1 MRGFEN
7 PFFRKVSAQ
16 LMNPCGDCQQAF
28 ADIDGTCALCRSLRR
43 LCLEARRVT
52 PALRG
57 WVVDQTRVWVSLLQ
71 EESQKWEAAQ
81 EEARRREESRLAAE
95 AATSKAA
102 SPVVAGSHPAEAE
115 VTEEVE
121 PVKAPTVKVKEERE
135 CIISPG
141 TVSSPPE
148 SKEEIVEEEPTPP
161 PKVSLE
167 KTEVKKKKKKK
178 KAEEP
183 HQEEKEKSVKKEKT
197 ASKKDKVPKRKRK
210 SSSRSRRRRRRSDSR
225 RRSPSRSRR
234 RTLSPQR
241 RPPPEPVNP
250 PSNWRGEDQVGRH
263 YTPKAREYQSYSTSQ
278 WTYTPSYREYAEESP
293 PRWGKNKGLTKRKKQ
308 AEWRSYNY
316 GYR

>member
-1 MRGFEN
+1 M
-7 PFFRKVSAQ
+7 
-16 LMNPCGDCQQAF
+16 
-28 ADIDGTCALCRSLRR
+28 
-43 LCLEARRVT
+43 
-52 PALRG
+52 
-57 WVVDQTRVWVSLLQ
+57 VDQTRVWVSLLQ

-167 KTEVKKKKKKK
+167 KTEVKKKRKRRR
-178 KAEEP
+178 
-183 HQEEKEKSVKKEKT
+183 QRSLI
-197 ASKKDKVPKRKRK
+197 KRKRK
-210 SSSRSRRRRRRSDSR
+210 NQSKKRKQLQRKTKSQRESGRAHPVHEEGGDAQTVEGEAPRGRGGALFLHRGDLH
-225 RRSPSRSRR
+225 PSRSIPH
-234 RTLSPQR
+234 RTGGEKIRLGGTILLRQGSIRAIPPASGPILLVTGSTQR
-241 RPPPEPVNP
+241 SLRLGGAKT
-250 PSNWRGEDQVGRH
+250 RD
-263 YTPKAREYQSYSTSQ
+263 
-278 WTYTPSYREYAEESP
+278 
-293 PRWGKNKGLTKRKKQ
+293 
-308 AEWRSYNY
+308 
-316 GYR
+316 

>member
-1 MRGFEN
+1 
-7 PFFRKVSAQ
+7 
-16 LMNPCGDCQQAF
+16 
-28 ADIDGTCALCRSLRR
+28 
-43 LCLEARRVT
+43 
-52 PALRG
+52 
-57 WVVDQTRVWVSLLQ
+57 VVDQTRVWVSLLQ

-183 HQEEKEKSVKKEKT
+183 HQEEKEKSVKKENSFKERQSPKEKAEELIPFT
-197 ASKKDKVPKRKRK
+197 KKEETLRQSKAKPLEVAAAHSFSTEETSTRAGQSPIELAG
-210 SSSRSRRRRRRSDSR
+210 RRSGWAA
-225 RRSPSRSRR
+225 
-234 RTLSPQR
+234 L
-241 RPPPEPVNP
+241 
-250 PSNWRGEDQVGRH
+250 
-263 YTPKAREYQSYSTSQ
+263 YS
-278 WTYTPSYREYAEESP
+278 
-293 PRWGKNKGLTKRKKQ
+293 
-308 AEWRSYNY
+308 
-316 GYR
+316 